1 MFIMHY
7 NYTPTTT
14 RESSIVIVSVNTVAL
29 GWHTNENILT
39 NYQSPAHTRMSNIE
53 ENIGDANIEA
63 ALGRKISLLDLTQYP
78 ELYMRSSV
86 VVF

>member
-1 MFIMHY
+1 
-7 NYTPTTT
+7 
-14 RESSIVIVSVNTVAL
+14 
-29 GWHTNENILT
+29 
-39 NYQSPAHTRMSNIE
+39 MSNIE
-53 ENIGDANIEA
+53 EDIGDANIEA